1 MSAAQPDA
9 GPDLEE
15 LLLDTLD
22 AVSRFRVGQR
32 EAVAAALD
40 AGRLLA
46 LAKSRIPHGGFGEWL
61 ERVGVKPRTAQAWI
75 RLAAMEVTVD
85 DVIDRGGIT
94 ATLAGRPP
102 KSATVAHLESDT
114 ARELAA
120 AEAEIAG
127 HKAAYYAALTRR
139 ARLVRA
145 LAKEG

>member
-1 MSAAQPDA
+1 MNNPPTT

-32 EAVAAALD
+32 EALVAALD
-40 AGRLLA
+40 AGRLLS
-46 LAKSRIPHGGFGEWL
+46 LAKGRIQHGGWGDWL
-61 ERVGVKPRTAQAWI
+61 ERVGLNPRTATRWM
-75 RLAAMEVTVD
+75 RLAGMGVTVD
-85 DVIDRGGIT
+85 DIIDRGGIN
-94 ATLAGRPP
+94 ATLAGRQP
-102 KSATVAHLESDT
+102 KSDTVSDLPPSET